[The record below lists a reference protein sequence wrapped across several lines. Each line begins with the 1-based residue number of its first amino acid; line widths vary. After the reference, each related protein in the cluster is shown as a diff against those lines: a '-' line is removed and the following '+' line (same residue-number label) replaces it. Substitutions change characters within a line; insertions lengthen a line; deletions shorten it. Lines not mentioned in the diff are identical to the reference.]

1 MVFTIILDKGNIID
15 VLDSSDFIHKSQIF
29 ILTEYFY
36 RKLHCSLAGRFSFD
50 EMLDFAKGLQDLLLR
65 FIMLIM
71 DDRDVDLAML
81 LKMVKN
87 QDL

>member
-1 MVFTIILDKGNIID
+1 
-15 VLDSSDFIHKSQIF
+15 
-29 ILTEYFY
+29 
-36 RKLHCSLAGRFSFD
+36 
-50 EMLDFAKGLQDLLLR
+50 MLDFAKGLQDLLLR

-87 QDL
+87 QAL